1 MYDRSL
7 NNVLTVVFRLTNDD
21 YSIIQNMKN
30 EFLYNFTCT
39 VLKCKLYN
47 ITNIYQIFNWPA

>member
-1 MYDRSL
+1 
-7 NNVLTVVFRLTNDD
+7 
-21 YSIIQNMKN
+21 MKN

-47 ITNIYQIFNWPA
+47 NITNIYQIFNWPT